1 MVHKEEEDLEVEDTE
16 EEEEEP
22 EDAVEEALEEVL
34 DAEEAA
40 LWSEDAAELEPAAA
54 GHIVVPSIIS
64 L

>member
-1 MVHKEEEDLEVEDTE
+1 VEDTE